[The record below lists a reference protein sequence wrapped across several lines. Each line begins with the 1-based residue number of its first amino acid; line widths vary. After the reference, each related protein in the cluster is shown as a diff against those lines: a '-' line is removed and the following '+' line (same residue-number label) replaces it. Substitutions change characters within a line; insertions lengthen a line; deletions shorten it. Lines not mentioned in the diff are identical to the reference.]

1 MIRVQKIIISLML
14 FGVLIVNN
22 GCVAIL
28 AAGAIAGA
36 SQYVKYTVDSTAK
49 RTFFGN
55 LNHVTLASIDVLKKM
70 KITIDTVKKQEAGA
84 KIQAVANDL
93 KIKIFI
99 QPITDNTTKVSIDA
113 FKYAVLRDRAT
124 ADEIITQIDVAL
136 TDQRVL
142 LGKRDS

>member
-1 MIRVQKIIISLML
+1 MRVQKIFISLML

-28 AAGAIAGA
+28 AAGAITGA
-36 SQYVKYTVDSTAK
+36 TQYVKYTVDSTAN

-55 LNHVTLASIDVLKKM
+55 LNHVTRASIDVLKKM
-70 KITIDTVKKQEAGA
+70 GITIDTVKKQETGA

-93 KIKIFI
+93 KIKISI
-99 QPITDNTTKVSIDA
+99 LPITDNTTKVSIDA
-113 FKYAVLRDRAT
+113 LKYAVLRDKAT

-136 TDQRVL
+136 ADQHVL

>member
-1 MIRVQKIIISLML
+1 MRVQKIFISLML

-22 GCVAIL
+22 GCVTIL
-28 AAGAIAGA
+28 AAGAIMGA
-36 SQYVKYTVDSTAK
+36 TQYVKYTVDSTAN

-55 LNHVTLASIDVLKKM
+55 LNHVTLSSIDVLKKM
-70 KITIDTVKKQEAGA
+70 GITIGTVKKQETGA

-93 KIKIFI
+93 KIKISI
-99 QPITDNTTKVSIDA
+99 HPITDNTTKVSIDA
-113 FKYAVLRDRAT
+113 LKYAVLRDKAT

-136 TDQRVL
+136 TDQHVL